1 MHLLIPTKRKIR
13 TSVIFILIGFIF
25 SNISHL
31 TKNASTDYINSVYF
45 EGERLEEYE
54 NIIKQNAWAK
64 PGQYEYLSEL
74 YSEMPPEAHN
84 KVRLASQVSF
94 WFQVIFGIL
103 ITYIGACLAHREP
116 KSPRLT

>member
-1 MHLLIPTKRKIR
+1 MHLLAPTKEKIR
-13 TSVIFILIGFIF
+13 TTVTFILIGFIF

-31 TKNASTDYINSVYF
+31 AKIASTDYTNSVYF

-54 NIIKQNAWAK
+54 NIIKQKWAQ
-64 PGQYEYLSEL
+64 PGEYDYLSEL
-74 YSEMPPEAHN
+74 YSEIPQEAHN

-116 KSPRLT
+116 KS